1 MVRSPGG
8 FVALVSGRPV
18 DPKYAVQGLGFRVW
32 GLGFRAKHWLNTDKH
47 WLNTEYSTLC
57 CGRLKNYE
65 HSSPALR
72 T

>member
-1 MVRSPGG
+1 MCYMVRSPGG

-32 GLGFRAKHWLNTDKH
+32 GLGFRAKHWLNT
-47 WLNTEYSTLC
+47 EYSTLC
-57 CGRLKNYE
+57 CGRLKNYY
-65 HSSPALR
+65 HSSPAFR